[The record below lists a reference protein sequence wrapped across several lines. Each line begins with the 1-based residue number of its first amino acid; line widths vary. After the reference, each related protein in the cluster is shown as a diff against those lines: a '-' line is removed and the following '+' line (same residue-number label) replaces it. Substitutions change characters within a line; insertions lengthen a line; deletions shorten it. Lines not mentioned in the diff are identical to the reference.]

1 MRIYDD
7 PELLD
12 ILARYTKIKQ
22 IYVVTQFNHSNEL
35 TPQAVK
41 AIRCLM
47 DAGVIVKNQTV
58 LLKGINDDAGSLGTL
73 LKNLTRYGVIPYY
86 IFQCRPVSGVGGHFQ
101 VPLAEGY
108 RIVEEAKQFQNGP
121 GKCVRYVMSHVTG
134 KIEILGQLADNQ
146 MLFKYHQ
153 AKYDRDRSRIFTQA
167 LTPGQTWLAD

>member
-1 MRIYDD
+1 M
-7 PELLD
+7 
-12 ILARYTKIKQ
+12 
-22 IYVVTQFNHSNEL
+22 
-35 TPQAVK
+35 
-41 AIRCLM
+41 
-47 DAGVIVKNQTV
+47 
-58 LLKGINDDAGSLGTL
+58 
-73 LKNLTRYGVIPYY
+73 
-86 IFQCRPVSGVGGHFQ
+86 SGVGGHFQ